1 MLFYVFIFFLSAL
14 LLAIFRYKHLNSYVK
29 RFGII
34 NIYKFY
40 IFYLFYFLI
49 FFVFGII
56 LILRKLPFFNSLSV
70 LAAKKIFYTHNINGD
85 KVLSSKEKIIYSLH
99 FLIEFFTDTF
109 KSYQYEYNLDLKN
122 FIGFIGEKRLKFF
135 FELHSP
141 PRIACNIYL
150 VNFLKKNFNPDQKV
164 NIIDFGC
171 GDGEYFNLFN
181 KFFKNFNYIGIDKLE
196 LTDRWV
202 NNNTILN
209 WNKISKK
216 HDNAL
221 FYNIDIVDFQNNKNN
236 QISEIKTRFKKIDLI
251 FSISVLEHIKKDFY
265 ALEMLNSHFKKSKNL
280 HIVPAPLSYLGY
292 LEHGYRRYSYEYLK
306 KLPFDN
312 VSVDGVGNFRILRY
326 YFNFFKKRNKIPHYF
341 FSFLGLNILKIKR
354 REIFENFFSQQKNQS
369 PIFYAFYF

>member
-1 MLFYVFIFFLSAL
+1 MFFFIFLSLSL
-14 LLAIFRYKHLNSYVK
+14 LLAIFRYKHLNSYIK

-34 NIYKFY
+34 KVYNFYFFY
-40 IFYLFYFLI
+40 IFYFI
-49 FFVFGII
+49 TFFCFGII
-56 LILRKLPFFNSLSV
+56 VILRKLPFFNSLSLIV
-70 LAAKKIFYTHNINGD
+70 AKKIFSTHNINGD
-85 KVLSSKEKIIYSLH
+85 KVLSSKEKILYSLH
-99 FLIEFFTDTF
+99 FLFEFFTDTF
-109 KSYQYEYNLDLKN
+109 KSYQYEFNLDLKK
-122 FIGFIGEKRLKFF
+122 FISFTGEKKIKNF

-150 VNFLKKNFNPDQKV
+150 VNFLQKNFNPDQEV
-164 NIIDFGC
+164 TIMDFGC
-171 GDGEYFNLFN
+171 GDGAYFNLFN
-181 KFFKNFNYIGIDKLE
+181 KYFKKLNYIGIDKLN
-196 LTDRWV
+196 LKDRWV

-209 WNKISKK
+209 WNTISKK
-216 HDNAL
+216 YNNAL
-221 FYNIDIVDFQNNKNN
+221 FYNIDFADFQNNKNN